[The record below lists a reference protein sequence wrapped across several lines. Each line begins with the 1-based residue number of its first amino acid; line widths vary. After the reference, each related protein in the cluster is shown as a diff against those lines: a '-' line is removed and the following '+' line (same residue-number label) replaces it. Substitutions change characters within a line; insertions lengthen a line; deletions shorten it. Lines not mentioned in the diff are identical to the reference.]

1 MGANNCRR
9 YFLTAEQF
17 DAAQAREM
25 GLLQE
30 VVEDSEGLAAMEQR
44 FKDAIRLTSP
54 AAVRWVLHSTHKRGR
69 AGGETLVS
77 LTVIWFA
84 LSLGLCRRLRQ
95 ALR

>member
-54 AAVRWVLHSTHKRGR
+54 AAVRGVLHSTHER
-69 AGGETLVS
+69 GETWVS
-77 LTVIWFA
+77 LTFMWFA
-84 LSLGLCRRLRQ
+84 LLLGCV
-95 ALR
+95 AGCGKHCAD